1 MPLISSMPLFP
12 LGVVFFPEEKL
23 PLHIFEP
30 RYKEMFNFCLESGRT
45 FGIVLFRE
53 GEMAEVGCEARI
65 TRVLKRYEDGR
76 MDVEVEGMRRFRIA
90 EIHRDR
96 AYLTADVETLD
107 DSDARVAKNL
117 RERLITQHLKLLELA
132 GRVVRPTQYQSV
144 RHVSFLIAHNAG
156 LTLEQ
161 KLEVLKLDTENER
174 IAFLVRHLSAFLPRV
189 EKVESFRRKVR
200 SNGHIRDF
208 PPAADEGET

>member
-1 MPLISSMPLFP
+1 MPLFP

-30 RYKEMFNFCLESGRT
+30 RYKEMINFCLENERT

-65 TRVLKRYEDGR
+65 RRVLKRYEDGR
-76 MDVEVEGMRRFRIA
+76 LDVEVEGMRRFRIA

-96 AYLTADVETLD
+96 AYLTAAVETFD
-107 DSDARVAKNL
+107 EPDVQVAKNL
-117 RERLITQHLKLLELA
+117 RERLITQHIKLLELA

-144 RHVSFLIAHNAG
+144 RRVSFLIAHNAG
-156 LTLEQ
+156 LTLDQ

-208 PPAADEGET
+208 PPADEGEED